1 MNNLSGWFVHRPA
14 KLLLYC
20 LGALFVLILYGS
32 SPAFAADNGHIKG
45 GWYPWKPYQY
55 LEKVS
60 GLRQLTGL
68 DVELFREVFE
78 EELGLTLELPQIAW
92 DRHQKNI
99 QEGATDVAAGA
110 FKTAERMNY
119 AYFSEPYRKEDIV
132 IISSRKELA
141 ARRLLD
147 PKAFLRDFEK
157 SGFKAGVVAGYSYG
171 NDVDEMMRS
180 PQSLNRFVATDSDL
194 ENLINLKEGRVDLV
208 LIDRLVGGTLISDNN
223 LSTSLVIGRKPLFSG
238 DIRAMFSRKTTT
250 KALVDKF
257 NLAMRK
263 IKDDGRFNGIVRGY
277 LFPTVLGITVGEPWF
292 LALENIGTA
301 AFAFSGILLAN
312 QDRFS
317 LFGAFVLASLP
328 AVGGGILRD
337 LIVSRDRLGFMES
350 SHNLIIVIALVLVS
364 YFVMHMPGH
373 SRFARITKFFRMK
386 GPILVQ
392 LLDALGLAAFTV
404 VGVIVAVG
412 ERCEPLLLWGPIFS
426 ALTGAGGA
434 ILRDVIRA
442 DATHPTLKNVLY
454 AEISLFWGFV
464 LSLFVIIYAELNTT
478 DPYPLGVAVF
488 TTALGCFLTRLV
500 VIAKKIKAPS
510 FWRLRRSA

>member
-1 MNNLSGWFVHRPA
+1 MNRSA
-14 KLLLYC
+14 KLLIYC
-20 LGALFVLILYGS
+20 LGALFVLIICGS
-32 SPAFAADNGHIKG
+32 NPAFAADNGHIKG

-78 EELGLTLELPQIAW
+78 EELGLTLELPEISW

-99 QEGATDVAAGA
+99 QEGITDVAAGA
-110 FKTAERMNY
+110 FKTAERMDY
-119 AYFSEPYRKEDIV
+119 AYFSEPYRTEDIV
-132 IISSRKELA
+132 IISPRKEVA

-147 PKAFLRDFEK
+147 PKVFLRDFEK
-157 SGFKAGVVAGYSYG
+157 SDFKAGVVAGYSYG
-171 NDVDEMMRS
+171 DDVDKMMLK
-180 PQSLNRFVATDSDL
+180 PQNLKRFVATDSDL
-194 ENLINLKEGRVDLV
+194 ENLKNIKAGRVDFV

-223 LSTSLVIGRKPLFSG
+223 LSPNLVIGRTPLFSG
-238 DIRAMFSRKTTT
+238 GIRAMFSRKSTTQD
-250 KALVDKF
+250 LVDKF
-257 NLAMRK
+257 DLAMQK
-263 IKDDGRFNGIVRGY
+263 IKTDGRFNSIVRGY

-350 SHNLIIVIALVLVS
+350 SHNLMIVIVLVLIS

-373 SRFARITKFFRMK
+373 SRFGKIANFFKIK
-386 GPILVQ
+386 GPVLVQ
-392 LLDALGLAAFTV
+392 LLDAIGLAAFTV

-442 DATHPTLKNVLY
+442 DASHPTLKNVLY

-464 LSLFVIIYAELNTT
+464 LSLFIIIYAELNTA

-488 TTALGCFLTRLV
+488 TTALGCFLMRLV

-510 FWRLRRSA
+510 FWNLRRPV

>member
-1 MNNLSGWFVHRPA
+1 MHLSS
-14 KLLLYC
+14 KLLIYC
-20 LGALFVLILYGS
+20 LGTLFALILYGA
-32 SPAFAADNGHIKG
+32 SPAYAADSGHIKG

-99 QEGATDVAAGA
+99 QEGTTDVAAGA

-132 IISSRKELA
+132 IISPRKELA

-147 PKAFLRDFEK
+147 PKLFLRDFEE
-157 SGFKAGVVAGYSYG
+157 SGFKAGVVSGYSYG
-171 NDVDEMMRS
+171 KDVDKMMS
-180 PQSLNRFVATDSDL
+180 KSQGFKQFVATDSDL
-194 ENLINLKEGRVDLV
+194 ENLTNLKAGKVDLV

-223 LSTSLVIGRKPLFSG
+223 LSASLVMGRMPLFSG
-238 DIRAMFSRKTTT
+238 DIRAMFSRKTTSQG
-250 KALVDKF
+250 LVDKF
-257 NLAMRK
+257 DLAMQK
-263 IKDDGRFNGIVRGY
+263 IKNDGRFNRIVRGY

-292 LALENIGTA
+292 LVLENIGTA

-350 SHNLIIVIALVLVS
+350 SHNLLIVIALVLVS
-364 YFVMHMPGH
+364 YFVMHLPGH
-373 SRFARITKFFRMK
+373 SRFEKITKFFKAK
-386 GPILVQ
+386 GPILIQ

-412 ERCEPLLLWGPIFS
+412 ERCNPCCFGVQFS
-426 ALTGAGGA
+426 
-434 ILRDVIRA
+434 
-442 DATHPTLKNVLY
+442 VL
-454 AEISLFWGFV
+454 
-464 LSLFVIIYAELNTT
+464 
-478 DPYPLGVAVF
+478 
-488 TTALGCFLTRLV
+488 
-500 VIAKKIKAPS
+500 
-510 FWRLRRSA
+510 

>member
-1 MNNLSGWFVHRPA
+1 MHRSS
-14 KLLLYC
+14 KLLIYC
-20 LGALFVLILYGS
+20 LGTLFALILYGA
-32 SPAFAADNGHIKG
+32 SPAYTADNGHIKG

-99 QEGATDVAAGA
+99 KEGVTDVAAGA
-110 FKTAERMNY
+110 FETAERMDY

-132 IISSRKELA
+132 IISSRKGTA
-141 ARRLLD
+141 AKRLLD
-147 PKAFLRDFEK
+147 PKVFLQDFEE
-157 SGFKAGVVAGYSYG
+157 SGFKAGVVSGYSYG
-171 NDVDEMMRS
+171 KDVDKMMS
-180 PQSLNRFVATDSDL
+180 KSQGFKQFVATDSDL
-194 ENLINLKEGRVDLV
+194 ENLTNLKAGKVDLV

-223 LSTSLVIGRKPLFSG
+223 LSASLVMGRMPLFSG
-238 DIRAMFSRKTTT
+238 DIRAMFSRKTTSQG
-250 KALVDKF
+250 LVDKF
-257 NLAMRK
+257 DLAMQK
-263 IKDDGRFNGIVRGY
+263 IKNDGRFNRIVRGY

-292 LALENIGTA
+292 LVLENVGTA

-350 SHNLIIVIALVLVS
+350 SHNLLIVIALVLVS
-364 YFVMHMPGH
+364 YFVMHLPGH
-373 SRFARITKFFRMK
+373 SRFEKITKFFKAK
-386 GPILVQ
+386 GPILIQ

-412 ERCEPLLLWGPIFS
+412 ERCEPLLLWGPVFS

-442 DATHPTLKNVLY
+442 DATHPTLRNVLY
-454 AEISLFWGFV
+454 AEISLFWGFL
-464 LSLFVIIYAELNTT
+464 LSLFVVIYAELNVT
-478 DPYPLGVAVF
+478 DCY
-488 TTALGCFLTRLV
+488 C
-500 VIAKKIKAPS
+500 S
-510 FWRLRRSA
+510 RSC

>member
-1 MNNLSGWFVHRPA
+1 MHRSA
-14 KLLLYC
+14 KLLICC

-32 SPAFAADNGHIKG
+32 NPAFAADNGHIKG

-55 LEKVS
+55 LEKAS

-78 EELGLTLELPQIAW
+78 EELGFTLELPQFTW

-99 QEGATDVAAGA
+99 KEGITDVAGGA
-110 FKTAERMNY
+110 FKTAERMDY

-132 IISSRKELA
+132 IILPRKKA
-141 ARRLLD
+141 ATRRFLD
-147 PKAFLRDFEK
+147 PKVFLQEFEK
-157 SGFKAGVVAGYSYG
+157 SDLKAGVVAGYSYG
-171 NDVDEMMRS
+171 NDVDKMMRK
-180 PQSLNRFVATDSDL
+180 PQNLGRFVATNSDL
-194 ENLINLKEGRVDLV
+194 ENLTNLKAGRVDLV
-208 LIDRLVGGTLISDNN
+208 LIDRLVGGTLISDHN
-223 LSTSLVIGRKPLFSG
+223 LSPNLVIGRMPLFSG
-238 DIRAMFSRKTTT
+238 EIRAMFSRKTTT
-250 KALVDKF
+250 QDLVNKF
-257 NLAMRK
+257 DLAMRK
-263 IKDDGRFNGIVRGY
+263 IKNDGRFNRIVRGY

-301 AFAFSGILLAN
+301 AFAFSGVLLAN

-337 LIVSRDRLGFMES
+337 LIVSRDRLSFMES
-350 SHNLIIVIALVLVS
+350 SHNLLIVIALVLVS

-373 SRFARITKFFRMK
+373 GRFSKITKFFKIK

-392 LLDALGLAAFTV
+392 LLDAVGLAAFTV

-412 ERCEPLLLWGPIFS
+412 ERCEPLLLWGPVFS

-464 LSLFVIIYAELNTT
+464 LSLFVVIYAELNTT

-488 TTALGCFLTRLV
+488 ATALGCFLTRLV
-500 VIAKKIKAPS
+500 VIVKKINPPS

>member
-1 MNNLSGWFVHRPA
+1 VHRSS
-14 KLLLYC
+14 KLLIYC
-20 LGALFVLILYGS
+20 LGTLFALILYGA
-32 SPAFAADNGHIKG
+32 SPAYTADNGHIKG

-99 QEGATDVAAGA
+99 KEGVTDVAAGA
-110 FKTAERMNY
+110 FETAERMDY

-132 IISSRKELA
+132 IISSRKGTA
-141 ARRLLD
+141 AKRLLD
-147 PKAFLRDFEK
+147 PKVFLQDFEE
-157 SGFKAGVVAGYSYG
+157 SGFKAGVVSGYSYG
-171 NDVDEMMRS
+171 KDVDKMMS
-180 PQSLNRFVATDSDL
+180 KSQGFKQFVATDSDL
-194 ENLINLKEGRVDLV
+194 ENLTNLKAGKVDLV

-223 LSTSLVIGRKPLFSG
+223 LSASLVMGRMPLFSG
-238 DIRAMFSRKTTT
+238 DIRAMFSRKTTSQG
-250 KALVDKF
+250 LVDKF
-257 NLAMRK
+257 DLAMQK
-263 IKDDGRFNGIVRGY
+263 IKNDGRFNRIVRGY

-292 LALENIGTA
+292 LVLENVGTA

-350 SHNLIIVIALVLVS
+350 SHNLLIVIALVLVS
-364 YFVMHMPGH
+364 YFVMHLPGH
-373 SRFARITKFFRMK
+373 SRFEKITKFFKAK
-386 GPILVQ
+386 GPILIQ

-412 ERCEPLLLWGPIFS
+412 ERCEPLLLWGPVFS

-442 DATHPTLKNVLY
+442 DATHPTLRNVLY

-464 LSLFVIIYAELNTT
+464 LSLFVVIYAELNVT

-510 FWRLRRSA
+510 FWRLRRPV